1 MDPKKKM
8 WEAIPCPTLY
18 TNQVPASSLP
28 KCVLLDTLDGLQNL
42 EDYIVMH
49 RLHEEKPIKYK
60 SIEKIKELAQIFSPQ
75 RKRNNRST
83 VKISKELLSSD
94 DSNSLLSTN
103 RNEPPDVNLLS
114 QIRTEIS
121 GLHQKYNELLEL
133 ENNPDGIP
141 RELTQ
146 VLLSPP
152 NLTEKPLISYPSQ
165 PNQPSL
171 VSRVSFRLSPYVRT
185 IESSMKE
192 PEHSES
198 LKHSGKKRK
207 CSEERKIIKQPLRF
221 SSSTH
226 REHNLSPILSRTSS
240 AGELPSNKENQ
251 HPQSPR
257 SPSKIHRKSLLST
270 PILKES
276 LTTKEKSTRV
286 MTHNRSVSIDQK
298 NGSKLFQIP
307 LEEIPSIVSSPQK
320 FLDRAKELKKR
331 LESIS
336 PISGDTVDST
346 PFVV

>member
-1 MDPKKKM
+1 
-8 WEAIPCPTLY
+8 
-18 TNQVPASSLP
+18 
-28 KCVLLDTLDGLQNL
+28 
-42 EDYIVMH
+42 
-49 RLHEEKPIKYK
+49 LHEEKPIKYK

-141 RELTQ
+141 GELTQ

-152 NLTEKPLISYPSQ
+152 DLTETTKPLISYPSQ

-171 VSRVSFRLSPYVRT
+171 VSRVSFKLSPYVRT
-185 IESSMKE
+185 FESPMRE
-192 PEHSES
+192 PELFES

-207 CSEERKIIKQPLRF
+207 CSEERKIIKQPLRI
-221 SSSTH
+221 SSSTQGPSKPDIDKVP
-226 REHNLSPILSRTSS
+226 NQTIMSPILSRTSS

-276 LTTKEKSTRV
+276 LMTKEKSTRV
-286 MTHNRSVSIDQK
+286 MTHYRSGSIDQK
-298 NGSKLFQIP
+298 NGSIQIP
-307 LEEIPSIVSSPQK
+307 LEEIPSIVSSPHK
-320 FLDRAKELKKR
+320 FLDRAKESSNRLKKR
-331 LESIS
+331 IESIS
-336 PISGDTVDST
+336 TYPISGDTVDST
-346 PFVV
+346 PFVVL

>member
-1 MDPKKKM
+1 
-8 WEAIPCPTLY
+8 
-18 TNQVPASSLP
+18 
-28 KCVLLDTLDGLQNL
+28 
-42 EDYIVMH
+42 MH

-60 SIEKIKELAQIFSPQ
+60 SIQKIRELAQIFSPQ
-75 RKRNNRST
+75 RKKNNRSS
-83 VKISKELLSSD
+83 VKFSKEILSSD
-94 DSNSLLSTN
+94 DSTGILSTN

-141 RELTQ
+141 GEIIS

-152 NLTEKPLISYPSQ
+152 DLTETTKPLIAYPSQ
-165 PNQPSL
+165 PNQL
-171 VSRVSFRLSPYVRT
+171 VSRVSFRISPYVRT
-185 IESSMKE
+185 FDSPMREF
-192 PEHSES
+192 EHSES

-207 CSEERKIIKQPLRF
+207 CSEERKIIRHRF
-221 SSSTH
+221 SSSNQGQSKPDLDK
-226 REHNLSPILSRTSS
+226 EHIQSIMSPIISRTSS

-276 LTTKEKSTRV
+276 LTSTKEKRV
-286 MTHNRSVSIDQK
+286 MSHSRSASIDQK

-307 LEEIPSIVSSPQK
+307 MEEMPSIVSTPQK
-320 FLDRAKELKKR
+320 FLDRAKESSNRLKKR

-336 PISGDTVDST
+336 NFPTGDTVDST
-346 PFVV
+346 PFVVL